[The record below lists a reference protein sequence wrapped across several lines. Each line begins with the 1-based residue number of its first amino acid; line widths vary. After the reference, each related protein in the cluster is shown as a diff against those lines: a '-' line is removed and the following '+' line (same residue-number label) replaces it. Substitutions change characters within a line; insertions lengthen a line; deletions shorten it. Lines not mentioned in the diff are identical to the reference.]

1 MRLVLDTNIVFSGLL
16 WNGAPSRL
24 INLIIHEI
32 IALFTSAEL
41 LGELSDVLTRDKH
54 QHLITRVGATP
65 SSLLIDYS
73 DLCRIV
79 NPAPL
84 PAPIAPDP
92 DDDWV
97 IATALAAEADLIVT
111 GDKPFLSVGAVGS
124 IRIISVGD
132 ALAVIESV

>member
-24 INLIIHEI
+24 INLIIHEN

-41 LGELSDVLTRDKH
+41 LGELNDVLMRDKH

-73 DLCRIV
+73 NLCHIV
-79 NPAPL
+79 KPHPCPPQL
-84 PAPIAPDP
+84 PQTPMMI
-92 DDDWV
+92 
-97 IATALAAEADLIVT
+97 
-111 GDKPFLSVGAVGS
+111 G
-124 IRIISVGD
+124 
-132 ALAVIESV
+132 

>member
-24 INLIIHEI
+24 INLIIDDN

-41 LGELSDVLTRDKH
+41 LSELNDVLMRDKH
-54 QHLITRVGATP
+54 QHLITKVGATH
-65 SSLLIDYS
+65 SGLLMDYS
-73 DLCRIV
+73 DLCHIV

-97 IATALAAEADLIVT
+97 IATALAAQADLIVT
-111 GDKPFLSVGAVGS
+111 GDKPFLGVEAVGS
-124 IRIISVGD
+124 IRIITVGD
-132 ALAVIESV
+132 ALALF

>member
-1 MRLVLDTNIVFSGLL
+1 MRLVLDTNIIFSGLL

-24 INLIIHEI
+24 INLIIEEN

-41 LGELSDVLTRDKH
+41 LSELNDVLMRDKH

-65 SSLLIDYS
+65 SSLLINYS
-73 DLCRIV
+73 NLCRIV

-97 IATALAAEADLIVT
+97 IATAIAAQADLIVT
-111 GDKPFLSVGAVGS
+111 GDKPFLGVGAVGS
-124 IRIISVGD
+124 IRIITVGD
-132 ALAVIESV
+132 ALTVIESD